1 VSTKADI
8 APGNWAALVSAAPAI
23 ARAVSAS
30 AGSTGQSET
39 ELDAFVQFVSDAT
52 ISHDGSDVLGQLVG
66 DVGNLLAIGVEPVS
80 GDPYMEGLEQA
91 RRAGAIV
98 SVELEPAEAVAIR
111 AWYLAAAQRVAG
123 AASEGGV
130 LGLGSKDVTTW
141 ERETIQAIAEAL
153 GANAPAD
160 PPFEPPA
167 AESEAG

>member
-1 VSTKADI
+1 VTTKLDV

-52 ISHDGSDVLGQLVG
+52 VSHDGRDVLGQLVG

-80 GDPYMEGLEQA
+80 GDPFMEGLEQA

-111 AWYLAAAQRVAG
+111 AWYLAAAHRVAE

-130 LGLGSKDVTTW
+130 LGIRSGDVTTW
-141 ERETIQAIAEAL
+141 ERETIQAIADAL
-153 GANAPAD
+153 GANTPAE
-160 PPFEPPA
+160 PPFELPPA
-167 AESEAG
+167 AG

>member
-1 VSTKADI
+1 MTSKPDI
-8 APGNWAALVSAAPAI
+8 SPGNWAALVSAAPAI

-30 AGSTGQSET
+30 AGSTGQSEA

-52 ISHDGSDVLGQLVG
+52 VSHDGRDVLGQLVG

-98 SVELEPAEAVAIR
+98 AVELEPSEAVAIR
-111 AWYLAAAQRVAG
+111 AWYLAAAQRVAE

-130 LGLGSKDVTTW
+130 LGIGSTDVTTW
-141 ERETIQAIAEAL
+141 ERETIQAIADAL

-167 AESEAG
+167 TPA